1 MRTKPSGQDLIDAFF
16 GTLEGRKLDQCES
29 LLEQLQSLSQEQPA
43 FAPWCTYLE
52 GILANERDRDWAKAE
67 RIFSHLLIE
76 DLDPALHVRVLLAL
90 GRTYDYLGRWQQA
103 IDAYERSLPLFM
115 EVGQPLDRA
124 KALKNIAI
132 ACEKGFAHG
141 DLGHESLEYA
151 EYCCRRSLEMLQASS
166 ESTRGLRWLEATTW
180 NMLGLVYKHLQRWD
194 EAIQSYQ
201 RRLEF
206 GLELK
211 DRFGIGVAHGN
222 LGEIHQLLGPYHWPQ
237 ALAAY
242 REARTIFGEFGD
254 TYEEVEVLAN
264 LASLHQ
270 DMGNPSM
277 ALDYYEQAI
286 HLIEALRAGISSEAA
301 RAGFFATIVETYA
314 NTVLLCLEASREELA
329 FNYVERAR
337 SRAFLDMLAA
347 GSSDLAR
354 ETEATTMTLP
364 EVQAPMPPDVLL
376 IEYFTTGLVEA
387 TADRVPTRPAVQRHR
402 FPPARTLIF
411 VVTHDGIQ
419 VHDAG
424 LSPNDLRPRQLGSVV
439 ERHFLQPQIRRRL
452 YDMLISP
459 VEGLLRGK
467 RRLYLVPHGPL
478 HYIPF
483 QALIA
488 PDGDTLLREE
498 GPQLIYA
505 PSATLL
511 FHHGRAEPSQASA
524 SCLALGYNSEG
535 ATRLR
540 FAEDEARSV
549 ARLTGGQAL
558 VGPSPKKARLYSQA
572 ADYRLLHLSCHG
584 EFEPESPLASALQLA
599 PGESL
604 TALEV
609 LEHLRLHCDLVTL
622 SACESGLSRVR
633 RGDELVGL
641 IRAFMYVGV
650 PALIATLWRVDE
662 RSTRIVMEKFYQ
674 EIQNGAGFS
683 EALKRAQLYAKNLT
697 RREALEVL
705 GRSMTD
711 ETPDSSTPPGAGR
724 SDSPATVAAL
734 QHVRT
739 YLKGLDS
746 EGAIRIAATLMGS
759 KDDEKIFADPYYW
772 APFIFVG
779 DHRSGV

>member
-16 GTLEGRKLDQCES
+16 NTLEGRKLDQCENV
-29 LLEQLQSLSQEQPA
+29 LEQLQSLSQEQPA

-67 RIFSHLLIE
+67 RIFSHLLIA

-90 GRTYDYLGRWQQA
+90 GRTYDYLGRWQEA
-103 IDAYERSLPLFM
+103 IDAYKQSLPLFI
-115 EVGQPLDRA
+115 EVGQPLDRV

-151 EYCCRRSLEMLQASS
+151 EHCCRRGLEMLQASS

-194 EAIQSYQ
+194 EAIQCYQ
-201 RRLEF
+201 RRLEL
-206 GLELK
+206 GLEFK
-211 DRFGIGVAHGN
+211 DQFGIGVAHGN
-222 LGEIHQLLGPYHWPQ
+222 LGEIHQLLGPDHWPQ

-242 REARTIFGEFGD
+242 QEAWTIFREFGD

-277 ALDYYEQAI
+277 ALDYYERAI
-286 HLIEALRAGISSEAA
+286 HLIEGLRAGISSEAA

-314 NTVLLCLEASREELA
+314 NAVLLCLEAGREELA

-347 GSSDLAR
+347 GSADLDR
-354 ETEATTMTLP
+354 EMEAMTMTLS
-364 EVQAPMPPDVLL
+364 EVQAAMSANALL
-376 IEYFTTGLVEA
+376 IEYFTTGLVEPRA
-387 TADRVPTRPAVQRHR
+387 GRVTAGQSPQRHR

-411 VVTHDGIQ
+411 AVTHDEIQ

-424 LSPNDLRPRQLGSVV
+424 LSPNDLRPRQLDGVA
-439 ERHFLQPQIRRRL
+439 ERHFLKSAVRRTL
-452 YDMLISP
+452 YDRLIVP
-459 VEGLLRGK
+459 VEGLLWGK
-467 RRLYLVPHGPL
+467 RRLYLAPHGPL
-478 HYIPF
+478 HYVPF
-483 QALIA
+483 QSLIA

-498 GPQLIYA
+498 GPQLVYI

-511 FHHGRAEPSQASA
+511 FRYRRAEPGWAPA
-524 SCLALGYNSEG
+524 PCLALGYNGQG
-535 ATRLR
+535 AKRLR

-558 VGPSPKKARLYSQA
+558 VGPSPKKARLYNQVA
-572 ADYRLLHLSCHG
+572 NYRLLHLSCHG
-584 EFEPESPLASALQLA
+584 EFDPKSPLASALYLA
-599 PGESL
+599 PDESL
-604 TALEV
+604 TALDV
-609 LEHLRLHCDLVTL
+609 LEHLRLRCDLVTL

-641 IRAFMYVGV
+641 IRAFMYAGA
-650 PALIATLWRVDE
+650 PALVATLWRVDE
-662 RSTRIVMEKFYQ
+662 RSTRVLMEQFYQ
-674 EIQNGAGFS
+674 EIQSGVGFA
-683 EALKRAQLYAKNLT
+683 EALKQAQLYLKNLT
-697 RREALEVL
+697 YSA
-705 GRSMTD
+705 
-711 ETPDSSTPPGAGR
+711 
-724 SDSPATVAAL
+724 
-734 QHVRT
+734 
-739 YLKGLDS
+739 YLKGLS
-746 EGAIRIAATLMGS
+746 AKGARNNSATLLGDE
-759 KDDEKIFADPYYW
+759 DDEKVFADPYYW
-772 APFIFVG
+772 APFILVG
-779 DHRSGV
+779 DHGSGS